1 MKATIK
7 DVAHSAGVSTATVSH
22 VFNNTR
28 YVSSEI
34 VDRVKKA
41 ADELGYIPNNLA
53 KSLRSNESKKIG
65 LLVPNISNYFFVDI
79 ISDINEVL
87 SEKGYQVI
95 LGYSYENVSTEKE
108 QMDLFFQEQV
118 DGVIMFP
125 APGDHSYLN
134 GTKRRVPIVLI
145 DRKADGLEA
154 DCVTGNNEEAVYD
167 AVSQMIKAGHK
178 RIGILKGQSGI
189 SNTEDRLRGYI
200 RALKE
205 HGLEIDSELIK
216 EGESDAVIAYEETE
230 RLIKDRTMTA
240 LLICNGN
247 MQIGVMK
254 CLMEHQIKVPEEL
267 ALVGIGD
274 NAWTEITNP
283 PLTVLR
289 HPVDEMCHLAAELLV
304 GRIKNGGTDYKEY
317 QLKMQMIKRK
327 SF

>member
-1 MKATIK
+1 
-7 DVAHSAGVSTATVSH
+7 
-22 VFNNTR
+22 
-28 YVSSEI
+28 
-34 VDRVKKA
+34 
-41 ADELGYIPNNLA
+41 
-53 KSLRSNESKKIG
+53 
-65 LLVPNISNYFFVDI
+65 
-79 ISDINEVL
+79 
-87 SEKGYQVI
+87 
-95 LGYSYENVSTEKE
+95 
-108 QMDLFFQEQV
+108 MDLFFQEQV

-205 HGLEIDSELIK
+205 HGLEVDSELIK

>member
-1 MKATIK
+1 M
-7 DVAHSAGVSTATVSH
+7 
-22 VFNNTR
+22 
-28 YVSSEI
+28 
-34 VDRVKKA
+34 
-41 ADELGYIPNNLA
+41 GYIPNNLA

-65 LLVPNISNYFFVDI
+65 LLVPNISNYFSVDI

-205 HGLEIDSELIK
+205 HGLEVDSELIK
-216 EGESDAVIAYEETE
+216 EGSQM
-230 RLIKDRTMTA
+230 LS
-240 LLICNGN
+240 LLMRRQRG
-247 MQIGVMK
+247 
-254 CLMEHQIKVPEEL
+254 
-267 ALVGIGD
+267 
-274 NAWTEITNP
+274 
-283 PLTVLR
+283 
-289 HPVDEMCHLAAELLV
+289 
-304 GRIKNGGTDYKEY
+304 
-317 QLKMQMIKRK
+317 
-327 SF
+327 

>member
-65 LLVPNISNYFFVDI
+65 LLVPNISNYFSVDI

-200 RALKE
+200 RACTT
-205 HGLEIDSELIK
+205 SP
-216 EGESDAVIAYEETE
+216 E
-230 RLIKDRTMTA
+230 RQRS
-240 LLICNGN
+240 N

-283 PLTVLR
+283 P
-289 HPVDEMCHLAAELLV
+289 
-304 GRIKNGGTDYKEY
+304 N
-317 QLKMQMIKRK
+317 
-327 SF
+327 